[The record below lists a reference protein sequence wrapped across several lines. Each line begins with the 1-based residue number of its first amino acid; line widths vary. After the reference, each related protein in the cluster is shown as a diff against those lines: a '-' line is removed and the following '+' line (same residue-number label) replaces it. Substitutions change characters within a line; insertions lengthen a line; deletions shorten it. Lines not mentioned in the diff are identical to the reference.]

1 MYTNNLENR
10 VYTLSAIAEH
20 ISHMEAHASDVK
32 EGLALTATAGIL
44 ADTYL
49 RLEDSMSGITDWT
62 AEAFLSAYRKN
73 NSADWKEQKAALEQ
87 AKVSSA
93 TIKRVRKVLKAAK
106 FWKFLG
112 MVEIL
117 KTPENRPPLNLLE
130 MFAAH
135 ELTASK
141 LLAVAPKPKGDGP
154 AKRYADLVEGISKI
168 ESAGEKEIA
177 LLRKHQDAM
186 QKAID
191 ALEKRSTVK
200 QAA

>member
-117 KTPENRPPLNLLE
+117 KTPENRTPLNILE

-141 LLAVAPKPKGDGP
+141 LLAFAPKPKGDGP